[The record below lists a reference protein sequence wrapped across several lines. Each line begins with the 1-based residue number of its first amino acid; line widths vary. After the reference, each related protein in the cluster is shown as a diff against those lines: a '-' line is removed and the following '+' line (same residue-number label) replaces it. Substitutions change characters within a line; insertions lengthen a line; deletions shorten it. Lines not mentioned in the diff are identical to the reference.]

1 MMKKMLAL
9 IILLF
14 MFAPYVIAEQQNEI
28 PRNMIFMDVYI
39 KNNKTGEEIS
49 PARFDAGDRSL
60 SECRQTAK
68 EEAGKMHWSDWDYYC
83 CTGTDKN
90 PCVTKVK

>member
-1 MMKKMLAL
+1 MKKTLAL
-9 IILLF
+9 IIFLL
-14 MFAPYVIAEQQNEI
+14 MLAPHGTADQQNEI

-39 KNNKTGEEIS
+39 KNKATGEEIS

-60 SECRQTAK
+60 SECRKTAK
-68 EEAGKMHWSDWDYYC
+68 EEAQKRYWSDWDYYC
-83 CTGTDKN
+83 CTGTDEN